1 MPGAPRRGPTAA
13 VLATVL
19 GVLALGASAC
29 GNDDQPDLSVF
40 CQKLETA
47 FGSEGT
53 LASDYSDD
61 PSAAEAVVGE
71 LEAIRR
77 VAPLEIEPSLA
88 TINVTAS
95 LIIEAFDNPEGST
108 LDAEQLQQSE
118 AAAAE
123 LDRYSAQ
130 HCGLRLD
137 WKSPVVFADPDSADR
152 IPGEVSLNVP
162 G

>member
-1 MPGAPRRGPTAA
+1 MTMRCRRRPIAA
-13 VLATVL
+13 VLVL
-19 GVLALGASAC
+19 GALMLGLSAC
-29 GNDDQPDLSVF
+29 GDDDQPDLSAF

-47 FGSEGT
+47 FGPEGA

-61 PSAAEAVVGE
+61 PSTAAAVVDE

-88 TINVTAS
+88 TINATAS
-95 LIIEAFDNPEGST
+95 LIIEAFDNPEDLT
-108 LDAEQLQQSE
+108 LEAEQLQQSE
-118 AAAAE
+118 TAAVE
-123 LDRYSAQ
+123 LARYSIE

-137 WKSPVVFADPDSADR
+137 WESPVVFVDPDK
-152 IPGEVSLNVP
+152 IPGEVRLDVR

>member
-1 MPGAPRRGPTAA
+1 MRSRRRPTAA
-13 VLATVL
+13 VLAMI
-19 GVLALGASAC
+19 LGAFALSLSAC

-47 FGSEGT
+47 FGPEGT

-61 PSAAEAVVGE
+61 PRAAEAVVDE

-88 TINVTAS
+88 VISATSS
-95 LIIEAFDNPEGST
+95 LIIEAFDNPQDST
-108 LDAEQLQQSE
+108 LEAEQLKRSE
-118 AAAAE
+118 TAASELAA
-123 LDRYSAQ
+123 YSAR

-137 WKSPVVFADPDSADR
+137 WESPVVFVDPDK
-152 IPGEVSLNVP
+152 IPGEVRLDVR

>member
-1 MPGAPRRGPTAA
+1 M
-13 VLATVL
+13 L
-19 GVLALGASAC
+19 GLSAC
-29 GNDDQPDLSVF
+29 GDDDQPDLSAF

-47 FGSEGT
+47 FGPEGA

-61 PSAAEAVVGE
+61 PSAAAAVVDE

-88 TINVTAS
+88 TINATAS
-95 LIIEAFDNPEGST
+95 LIIEAFDNPEDLT
-108 LDAEQLQQSE
+108 LEAEQLQQSE
-118 AAAAE
+118 TAAVE
-123 LDRYSAQ
+123 LARYSTE

-137 WKSPVVFADPDSADR
+137 WESPVVFVDPDK
-152 IPGEVSLNVP
+152 IPGEVRLDVR

>member
-1 MPGAPRRGPTAA
+1 M
-13 VLATVL
+13 LVL
-19 GVLALGASAC
+19 GALMLGLSAC
-29 GNDDQPDLSVF
+29 GDDDQPDLSAF

-47 FGSEGT
+47 FGPEGA

-61 PSAAEAVVGE
+61 PSAAAAVVDE

-88 TINVTAS
+88 TINATAS
-95 LIIEAFDNPEGST
+95 LIIEAFDNPEDLT
-108 LDAEQLQQSE
+108 LEAEQLQQSE
-118 AAAAE
+118 TAAVE
-123 LDRYSAQ
+123 LARYSIE

-137 WKSPVVFADPDSADR
+137 WESPVVFVDPDK
-152 IPGEVSLNVP
+152 IPGEVRLDVR

>member
-1 MPGAPRRGPTAA
+1 M
-13 VLATVL
+13 L
-19 GVLALGASAC
+19 GLSAC
-29 GNDDQPDLSVF
+29 GDDDQPDLSAF

-47 FGSEGT
+47 FGPEGA

-61 PSAAEAVVGE
+61 PSAATAVVDE

-88 TINVTAS
+88 TINATAS
-95 LIIEAFDNPEGST
+95 LIIEAFDNPEDLT
-108 LDAEQLQQSE
+108 LEAEQLQQSE
-118 AAAAE
+118 TAAVE
-123 LDRYSAQ
+123 LARYSAE

-137 WKSPVVFADPDSADR
+137 WESPVVFVDPDK
-152 IPGEVSLNVP
+152 IPGEVRLDVR